1 MIIIQYR
8 WKCICEKGYG
18 VGCYKLMYHIVPKVQ
33 FSIYITLGLQRCR
46 EVGFIQRLY
55 IISTAV
61 RLGLP
66 DGLLLSLLL
75 RHLSMMRVV
84 RWGILR
90 FMMSIWYGT
99 LLNSE

>member
-1 MIIIQYR
+1 MVIYYFHGREVGFIQLF
-8 WKCICEKGYG
+8 IS
-18 VGCYKLMYHIVPKVQ
+18 LP
-33 FSIYITLGLQRCR
+33 RCR

-61 RLGLP
+61 RSGLP
-66 DGLLLSLLL
+66 DGLLVSLLL

-90 FMMSIWYGT
+90 FMRGIWYST